1 MKNPAVS
8 VIIPM
13 YNVESY
19 VGECL
24 ESVLLQTFQ
33 DYEVIVV
40 DDCSTDDSVKIVEEY
55 APKFDGRLQLFSMEK
70 NTGTP
75 GKPRNKGIELA
86 RGEYIQFLDADD
98 FMILHA
104 LEALYTAAKK
114 YDADVVYSAA
124 HYLMKN
130 PDDVKTLK
138 DGEGKKFL
146 EEGLEDEPALTVDD
160 PQKNLAK
167 LLVNGNFHTPWTAF
181 VRREFLIEG
190 GHFFPDIRSGEDF
203 LWVIKIYCH
212 AKRFLRHPMP
222 LHFYRN
228 YNESSI
234 TQKKRSPQEQL
245 SHWTSVFVAWAKHF
259 SKLAN
264 EIDLL
269 KNNSAY
275 CYQALKLEFDWCR
288 FRSREGLTPLNN
300 QEMYE
305 LLYQK
310 FAQEEDA
317 SLLAMPFF
325 LTLTEAT
332 RKARST
338 HLQMINDLRKEIKQ
352 LKSVISVIVTM
363 HNAKNYIGE
372 CLDSLLVQ
380 SFKAFEVIVVDDCS
394 TDGSFKIVEDYA
406 PKFKGQ
412 LTLTQTENHLG
423 NVCAVRNV
431 GLSLASGRYV
441 FFMDAQDFVDRI
453 AIETLYRAARESN
466 ADVVYLSRYRLV
478 NSSNESLLQR
488 DGTGK
493 RLRMDGEKDKKLL
506 TVNAPDKLLQ
516 DVLFK
521 DQLCEPCT
529 KLVRRS
535 LLTENEITFPEIA
548 KGEELW
554 TLLICAKANRFLR
567 LPSTIYFMRQRPA
580 LKASTSDFIAWFKAF
595 RDIANRIEF
604 LEENPTL
611 CRKVAKTYFDSLAL
625 KAKDRQEIY
634 KALRGEEIDDLT
646 EYLCQLIEPTIEI
659 KADDSTVEPE
669 PPTSDIKAD
678 YSTSEPAPSSYGVS
692 VVIPLFNAG
701 KYIGECLD
709 SLRAQKFKN
718 FEVIVVDDCSTDNS
732 VAVVRKYLS
741 KFGGRLKLTRT
752 SSNSGGSGVPRN
764 KGLFFCK
771 GEYVLFMDAYDTLTR
786 TGLETMYNAAK
797 QFDADTVYCEN
808 FLTSGATAP
817 ETDDKTHEPALET
830 EDLTARFDKALRQN
844 DALMPWLRLVSRNL
858 LIENNINFASESNNV
873 GWAFAVLL
881 CSKKFLRIPNACYVK
896 RVHETTP
903 SDVHR
908 WMSRTICGVKEMD
921 DFMGGIDFFK
931 ANPRYRYDLLNL
943 FIKTELGRV
952 LKQSDNMSAFELYE
966 LLRGHFG
973 EYLGEHA
980 VLVSCLCSAIISQQ
994 KEINQLKAK
1003 E

>member
-24 ESVLLQTFQ
+24 ESVLKQTFQ
-33 DYEVIVV
+33 DFEVIVV

-55 APKFDGRLQLFSMEK
+55 APKFDGRLRLFSMEK

-86 RGEYIQFLDADD
+86 HGEYIQFLDADD

-124 HYLMKN
+124 HYLMKEPN
-130 PDDVKTLK
+130 DVKTIK

-203 LWVIKIYCH
+203 LWVIKLYCH

-228 YNESSI
+228 YNEGSI

-264 EIDLL
+264 EIELL

-288 FRSREGLTPLNN
+288 LRSREGLTPLSNK
-300 QEMYE
+300 EMYE

-310 FAQEEDA
+310 FAHEEDL

-325 LTLTEAT
+325 LTLTEAA

-338 HLQMINDLRKEIKQ
+338 HLQMITDLRKEIKQ

-363 HNAKNYIGE
+363 YNAKNYIGE

-394 TDGSFKIVEDYA
+394 TDGSVKIVEDYA

-423 NVCAVRNV
+423 NACAVRNV
-431 GLSLASGRYV
+431 GLSLASGGYV
-441 FFMDAQDFVDRI
+441 FFMDAQDFIDQS
-453 AIETLYRAARESN
+453 AFETLYRAAKESN
-466 ADVVYLSRYRLV
+466 ADVVYTSRYRLM
-478 NSSNESLLQR
+478 NSSNESVLQS
-488 DGTGK
+488 DGTS
-493 RLRMDGEKDKKLL
+493 KKLL

-516 DVLFK
+516 DVLLK
-521 DQLCEPCT
+521 NQHCELCT
-529 KLVRRS
+529 KLVQRS
-535 LLTENEITFPEIA
+535 LLTENEITFPEMVG
-548 KGEELW
+548 GEELW
-554 TLLICAKANRFLR
+554 TLLICAKAKRFLR
-567 LPSTIYFMRQRPA
+567 LPATIYFLRQRPA
-580 LKASTSDFIAWFKAF
+580 MQASPSDFVAWLKAF
-595 RDIANRIEF
+595 RDIANKIEF
-604 LEENPTL
+604 LKENPAL
-611 CRKVAKTYFDSLAL
+611 CRQAAKTYFDSLAL
-625 KAKDRQEIY
+625 KATDKQEVHQ
-634 KALRGEEIDDLT
+634 ALLSEETDDLT
-646 EYLCQLIEPTIEI
+646 EYLCRSIESPTIDA
-659 KADDSTVEPE
+659 KADDSTVEPA
-669 PPTSDIKAD
+669 PTD
-678 YSTSEPAPSSYGVS
+678 YGVS
-692 VVIPLFNAG
+692 VVIPLYNAG
-701 KYIGECLD
+701 KNIGACLE
-709 SLRAQKFKN
+709 SLWAQTFKN

-741 KFGGRLKLTRT
+741 KFGGRLKLTKT
-752 SSNSGGSGVPRN
+752 SSNSGGSGLPRN

-771 GEYVLFMDAYDTLTR
+771 GEYVFFMDATDTLTR

-808 FLTSGATAP
+808 FLTSETAH
-817 ETDDKTHEPALET
+817 EVDDKTYEPALET
-830 EDLTARFDKALRQN
+830 EDLAERVDNALRQN
-844 DALMPWLRLVSRNL
+844 DALMPWLRLVSRNM
-858 LIENNINFASESNNV
+858 LIENNINFSSESNNV
-873 GWAFAVLL
+873 SWAFAVLL
-881 CSKKFLRIPNACYVK
+881 SSKKFLRIPNACYVK
-896 RVHETTP
+896 RVHEATP
-903 SDVHR
+903 DDVQR
-908 WMSRTICGVKEMD
+908 WMSQTICGLKEMD
-921 DFMGGIDFFK
+921 DFMGGVAFFK
-931 ANPRYRYDLLNL
+931 NNPRYRYDLLNL
-943 FIKTELGRV
+943 FVKTELGRL
-952 LKQSDNMSAFELYE
+952 LKQGDNLSAFEIYDTCRE
-966 LLRGHFG
+966 HFG

-980 VLVSCLCSAIISQQ
+980 ALVSCLCSTIISQQ

-1003 E
+1003 G

>member
-13 YNVESY
+13 YNVERY

-40 DDCSTDDSVKIVEEY
+40 DDCSTDDSVAIVEEY
-55 APKFDGRLQLFSMEK
+55 APKFEGRLRLFSMEK
-70 NTGTP
+70 NSGTP

-114 YDADVVYSAA
+114 YEADVVYSAA
-124 HYLMKN
+124 HYLMKS
-130 PDDVKTLK
+130 PDNVITLK
-138 DGEGKKFL
+138 DGEGKRLL
-146 EEGLEDEPALTVDD
+146 EAGLEDEPALTVDD
-160 PQKNLAK
+160 PRKNLAK
-167 LLVNGNFHTPWTAF
+167 LLVDGNFHTPWTAF

-190 GHFFPDIRSGEDF
+190 GHFFPDMRSGEDF
-203 LWVIKIYCH
+203 LWLIKLYCH
-212 AKRFLRHPMP
+212 VKRFLRHPMP

-228 YNESSI
+228 YNEGSI

-245 SHWTSVFVAWAKHF
+245 SHWTSVFVSWAKHF

-264 EIDLL
+264 EIELL

-288 FRSREGLTPLNN
+288 LRSREGLTPLNN

-305 LLYQK
+305 LLYQN
-310 FAQEEDA
+310 FAHEEDS

-352 LKSVISVIVTM
+352 FKNVVSVIVTM

-372 CLDSLLVQ
+372 CLDSLLGQ
-380 SFKAFEVIVVDDCS
+380 TFQAFEVIVVDDCS

-406 PKFKGQ
+406 PQFKGQ
-412 LTLTQTENHLG
+412 LTLTQTESHLG
-423 NVCAVRNV
+423 NVYAVRNI
-431 GLSLASGRYV
+431 GLSLASGGYV
-441 FFMDAQDFVDRI
+441 FFMDAQDFIDRT
-453 AIETLYRAARESN
+453 AFETLYKEARENN
-466 ADVVYLSRYRLV
+466 AEVVYTSRYRLIS
-478 NSSNESLLQR
+478 SSNESVLQR

-493 RLRMDGEKDKKLL
+493 RLRMDGAKDKRILA
-506 TVNAPDKLLQ
+506 VNAPDKLLQ
-516 DVLFK
+516 DVISK
-521 DQLCEPCT
+521 NQHSEPCT
-529 KLVRRS
+529 KFVRRS
-535 LLTENEITFPEIA
+535 LLTDNEIIFPEVIG
-548 KGEELW
+548 GEELW
-554 TLLICAKANRFLR
+554 TLLVCAKAKRFLR
-567 LPSTIYFMRQRPA
+567 LPATIYFLRQRPA
-580 LKASTSDFIAWFKAF
+580 LKASTSDFVTWFKAF

-604 LEENPTL
+604 LKENPSFCCKAT
-611 CRKVAKTYFDSLAL
+611 KAYFDSLAL
-625 KAKDRQEIY
+625 KSTDKQEVRE
-634 KALRGEEIDDLT
+634 ALLSEEPDDLT
-646 EYLCQLIEPTIEI
+646 EYLCHLIEPSTIDAKE
-659 KADDSTVEPE
+659 DDSPVEPAR
-669 PPTSDIKAD
+669 SD
-678 YSTSEPAPSSYGVS
+678 YGVS
-692 VVIPLFNAG
+692 VVIPLYNAG

-732 VAVVRKYLS
+732 VEVVRKYLS
-741 KFGGRLKLTRT
+741 KFGGRLKLTKT

-771 GEYVLFMDAYDTLTR
+771 GEYVFFMDATDTLIR

-797 QFDADTVYCEN
+797 QFEADTVYCEN
-808 FLTSGATAP
+808 FLTSGAARKI
-817 ETDDKTHEPALET
+817 DDKTHEPALET
-830 EDLTARFDKALRQN
+830 ENLTERFDNSLRQN
-844 DALMPWLRLVSRNL
+844 DALMPWLRLVSRHL
-858 LIENNINFASESNNV
+858 LIENSINFSSGSNNV
-873 GWAFAVLL
+873 SWAFAVLL

-896 RVHETTP
+896 RTHEAKS
-903 SDVHR
+903 SDVQR
-908 WMSRTICGVKEMD
+908 WMNWTICGLKEMD
-921 DFMGGIDFFK
+921 DFMSGVDFFK
-931 ANPRYRYDLLNL
+931 DNPRYRYDLLIL
-943 FIKTELGRV
+943 FIKTELGRL
-952 LKQSDNMSAFELYE
+952 LKQGDNLSAFEVYDSCRE
-966 LLRGHFG
+966 YFSD
-973 EYLGEHA
+973 YLGEHVA
-980 VLVSCLCSAIISQQ
+980 LMSCLCSTIISQQ
-994 KEINQLKAK
+994 REINQLKAK